1 MAKFTTWNITKHI
14 NTMTLA
20 WAIWILSIFL
30 VDFIDMYFLSI
41 LWESELAA
49 AVWFAGV
56 LIFLLTSIWIALMI
70 TMSSIISK
78 VIWKKDESRAKIYAM
93 NIYYFTF
100 FLSIPL
106 TLLAYYFVP
115 DILSLMGAS
124 WQTLEY
130 AISYFRIV
138 VLVYPFLLLWM
149 CMAWV
154 LRWVWDAK
162 MSMMPTLIAWGV
174 NIILDPIFIFW
185 FGWWIEWAAIAT
197 SASRIALLAVW
208 TYWVWKHSF
217 FTFCNCFGL
226 KNDLKEILSIFLPA
240 LATNIAT
247 PIGNSFILKLIAEYW
262 DDAVAWMAVIGRL
275 IPVIFVYIFALSGS
289 IWSIVW
295 QNYGAWL
302 YDRVRESIIK
312 AMTIAW
318 IYVLWMTILLVLF
331 NSYLIVLF
339 NLSGEGAMLLW
350 FYSNFLAIFFVF
362 NAMIFVWNATF
373 NVIWKAYISMIMN
386 FLRSIIFLIPLIFFF
401 SWTLWVKLVLIW
413 EALSISLT
421 GMIIL
426 FILYRLIWNL
436 KQKI

>member
-1 MAKFTTWNITKHI
+1 
-14 NTMTLA
+14 
-20 WAIWILSIFL
+20 
-30 VDFIDMYFLSI
+30 
-41 LWESELAA
+41 
-49 AVWFAGV
+49 
-56 LIFLLTSIWIALMI
+56 
-70 TMSSIISK
+70 
-78 VIWKKDESRAKIYAM
+78 
-93 NIYYFTF
+93 
-100 FLSIPL
+100 
-106 TLLAYYFVP
+106 
-115 DILSLMGAS
+115 
-124 WQTLEY
+124 
-130 AISYFRIV
+130 
-138 VLVYPFLLLWM
+138 
-149 CMAWV
+149 
-154 LRWVWDAK
+154 
-162 MSMMPTLIAWGV
+162 
-174 NIILDPIFIFW
+174 
-185 FGWWIEWAAIAT
+185 
-197 SASRIALLAVW
+197 
-208 TYWVWKHSF
+208 
-217 FTFCNCFGL
+217 
-226 KNDLKEILSIFLPA
+226 
-240 LATNIAT
+240 
-247 PIGNSFILKLIAEYW
+247 
-262 DDAVAWMAVIGRL
+262 MAVIGRL

-401 SWTLWVKLVLIW
+401 SWTLWVKWVLIW